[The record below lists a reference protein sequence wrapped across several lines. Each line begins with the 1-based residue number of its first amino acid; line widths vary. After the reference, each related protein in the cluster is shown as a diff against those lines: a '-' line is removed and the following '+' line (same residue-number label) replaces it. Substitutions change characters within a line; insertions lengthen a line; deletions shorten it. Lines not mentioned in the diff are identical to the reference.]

1 MEVFGDSVEAPLDQP
16 WVPIEIADTP
26 FLAKVHFGDTAYQ
39 LLLSDLHCVWHEEA
53 DAKTIGERSQEL
65 NRRLKAPVS
74 SFFRQL
80 CVVARPKLEA
90 GVSEGSTAVFSYE
103 RTPER
108 LSLRVKSELAG
119 VPFYW
124 EFRCTPATVTIVC
137 RHLVHPLLTMCQV
150 LQRQAQD
157 LMGLLGRKDAEILD
171 YQENGATLT
180 RGRLETGVFRE
191 QDFNE
196 LFLSERLPE
205 VCAVQACRGFSRE
218 IQELYTAVT
227 TLGCHRKR
235 KHPDNDV
242 EHSQVN
248 TATQGGGESASAIAN
263 QELKC
268 PSPAIMEEKQE
279 KEVISFA
286 VTKARQEDDTVTP
299 TLEAASSSP
308 VPPERPSAR
317 PKKKKAKGLF
327 R

>member
-16 WVPIEIADTP
+16 WVPLDIADTP

-39 LLLSDLHCVWHEEA
+39 LLLSDLHSVWHEEA

-80 CVVARPKLEA
+80 CVVARPKLEV
-90 GVSEGSTAVFSYE
+90 GVSEDSKAVFSYE

-150 LQRQAQD
+150 LQRQTQD
-157 LMGLLGRKDAEILD
+157 LMGLLGRKDAEIQD
-171 YQENGATLT
+171 YQENGATLS
-180 RGRLETGVFRE
+180 RGRLETAVFRE
-191 QDFNE
+191 QDFKK

-235 KHPDNDV
+235 KHP
-242 EHSQVN
+242 
-248 TATQGGGESASAIAN
+248 GGESASVVPN
-263 QELKC
+263 QELNC
-268 PSPAIMEEKQE
+268 PSPAVVEGKQE
-279 KEVISFA
+279 REVISFA
-286 VTKARQEDDTVTP
+286 VTKARQEEDTVPP
-299 TLEAASSSP
+299 TLEAASPCP
-308 VPPERPSAR
+308 VPPERPSTR

>member
-16 WVPIEIADTP
+16 WVPVEIADTP

-39 LLLSDLHCVWHEEA
+39 LLLSDLHCVWHEDA
-53 DAKTIGERSQEL
+53 DAKTIGERSQVRGHGGWRSPGEGPRGGGGAQEL

-90 GVSEGSTAVFSYE
+90 GVSEGSTALFSYE

-191 QDFNE
+191 QDFKE
-196 LFLSERLPE
+196 LFLSE
-205 VCAVQACRGFSRE
+205 VCKAQ
-218 IQELYTAVT
+218 YTVGNET
-227 TLGCHRKR
+227 
-235 KHPDNDV
+235 V
-242 EHSQVN
+242 E
-248 TATQGGGESASAIAN
+248 QGGLKEAS
-263 QELKC
+263 
-268 PSPAIMEEKQE
+268 
-279 KEVISFA
+279 
-286 VTKARQEDDTVTP
+286 VTKLSITIK
-299 TLEAASSSP
+299 EA
-308 VPPERPSAR
+308 
-317 PKKKKAKGLF
+317 LWY
-327 R
+327 